1 MNWNIEVNEV
11 TGTEASAIHAGLSPL
26 DSGWCYR
33 TFQLPPT
40 VLSESKGFLQLLL
53 DSQ

>member
-26 DSGWCYR
+26 DSGWSYR

-53 DSQ
+53 DSP